1 MKNNQKKLEA
11 TLENL
16 LSSVSE
22 DYYLDY
28 YLVNFKSVKGVDL
41 SDRSKIIDSTIK
53 KYKEH
58 NQDFQD
64 VKLKSII
71 EYFPNIIMKDEVIHF
86 EDTLIYKELY
96 KILFIINSTLNAQS
110 LLNDSKAYPS
120 GFAKFQSDLK
130 KVEIFRKH
138 NKKNMIGTYRLPSV
152 GYSRFRYWFSTVY
165 IKNKTLARFFTH
177 LFLTADLV
185 KVKDFHEDE
194 DASKALLEELAF
206 ILMQQ
211 TTISKVIKSFGIL
224 LYWEMVKYLSIHK
237 DDAEEY
243 TSHIIYDLFK
253 EHFNAEEIHKVIEI
267 KSSLG
272 FFPIFGASK
281 ISSLNSDEKQFIHN
295 KLYDL
300 IQQNTSITTEEFEP
314 LFSSYIKTPHIQF
327 LHKYPV
333 ELFRLNPKY
342 SS

>member
-1 MKNNQKKLEA
+1 MYKNQKELKS

-16 LSSVSE
+16 LTLMSE

-41 SDRSKIIDSTIK
+41 SDRNKIIDNTIK
-53 KYKEH
+53 KYKEYH
-58 NQDFQD
+58 QDFQD
-64 VKLKSII
+64 VKLKLIFEYFFNII
-71 EYFPNIIMKDEVIHF
+71 EKDEVIYF

-96 KILFIINSTLNAQS
+96 KILFIIHCTLNAQS
-110 LLNDSKAYPS
+110 LLNDSKAYPT
-120 GFAKFQSDLK
+120 GFAKFQGDLK
-130 KVEIFRKH
+130 KVEILRKH
-138 NKKNMIGTYRLPSV
+138 NKKNIIGIYRLPSI
-152 GYSRFRYWFSTVY
+152 GHSRFRYWFSTVY

-185 KVKDFHEDE
+185 KVKDFHENE
-194 DASKALLEELAF
+194 DATKALLEELEF

-224 LYWEMVKYLSIHK
+224 LYWEMVKYLGIHK
-237 DDAEEY
+237 DDAEKY

-253 EHFNAEEIHKVIEI
+253 EHFNAEEINKIIEI

-281 ISSLNSDEKQFIHN
+281 ISSLNNDEKQFIHN

-300 IQQNTSITTEEFEP
+300 IQQNTSVTTEEFEP
-314 LFSSYIKTPHIQF
+314 LFTSYITTPHIQF

-333 ELFRLNPKY
+333 ELFRINPKY